1 MKKILVLGAD
11 RRLRPSISAFWN
23 TLVVFSPGF
32 EETPEEWGETI
43 KMREE
48 AWGGGGQLTGRK
60 ERGVRWERDW

>member
-48 AWGGGGQLTGRK
+48 AWGGG
-60 ERGVRWERDW
+60 VS